1 MNKFKELMA
10 DTVRFLAKERKYVVS
25 SVLLIIT
32 VLVMVSS
39 SDDKIRMFP
48 AFKKKSPVVKEE
60 EILPPEAENE
70 QEEEGNPLILNE
82 DKELNKFIKKYYKA
96 LENADIEKIR
106 KYVDVLN
113 DIEVNSIRQKAKARE
128 AHKNIKVYTKKGPEE
143 DSYLAY
149 VYLDLKFKNIKTTA
163 PGIEPFYI
171 KKESDGYVIINS
183 MNSSAEDLQFTNEM
197 ESAEDVV
204 ELFAKTDEAYREAC
218 SKDKELVKM
227 LKENGFEVP
236 ELNKEKEEKNDEP
249 KTEENKNLSS
259 TKEGSNE
266 TGSSSEQAETT
277 QTKTEKP
284 KKSKSIVGNI
294 YELKDGIRLREKKS
308 TKSQV
313 KASGIKED
321 RVKVLK
327 EYENSSWVKVE
338 LIAAGKKFKGFMKKD
353 VLLENSKLKK

>member
-10 DTVRFLAKERKYVVS
+10 DTVRFLVKEKKYVVS

-39 SDDKIRMFP
+39 SDDKIRLFP
-48 AFKKKSPVVKEE
+48 TLKKKAPVVKVE
-60 EILPPEAENE
+60 EILPVETENE
-70 QEEEGNPLILNE
+70 KEPENPLVLNE
-82 DKELNKFIKKYYKA
+82 DKELNKFIRKYYKA

-236 ELNKEKEEKNDEP
+236 DLNQDKEDKKSEETKEASSTKKVTKEEK
-249 KTEENKNLSS
+249 
-259 TKEGSNE
+259 KEDQTSQ
-266 TGSSSEQAETT
+266 TAETN
-277 QTKTEKP
+277 KKP
-284 KKSKSIVGNI
+284 KKSKSIVGNV
-294 YELKDGIRLREKKS
+294 YELKDGVRLREKKS

-327 EYENSSWVKVE
+327 EYEKSSWIKVE
-338 LIAAGKKFKGFMKKD
+338 LNAAGKKFKGFMKKD